1 MPYQTLANAV
11 LVLHFAVVIFV
22 VLGFPAVRVGNWR
35 GWSWVNY
42 FWWRVVH
49 LLAIGVVV
57 VQAWLGRYCGLTVLE
72 SNLRAMAGQAGYE
85 RSFIEYWVQR
95 LLYYEGPL
103 WAFALVYT
111 VFGALVVWSWLR
123 YPPRPRRAARIDT

>member
-22 VLGFPAVRVGNWR
+22 VLGLPAVLVGNWR

-72 SNLRAMAGQAGYE
+72 SNLREMAGQAGYE

-95 LLYYEGPL
+95 LLYCEGPL

>member
-1 MPYQTLANAV
+1 
-11 LVLHFAVVIFV
+11 
-22 VLGFPAVRVGNWR
+22 
-35 GWSWVNY
+35 
-42 FWWRVVH
+42 
-49 LLAIGVVV
+49 
-57 VQAWLGRYCGLTVLE
+57 
-72 SNLRAMAGQAGYE
+72 MAGQAGYE

-123 YPPRPRRAARIDT
+123 YPPRPRRAGAH